1 MYFHRPQVG
10 PAHIVRDW
18 RDMTLQYEKPKRNRS
33 FQAFG
38 DEQLQHRT
46 EPVMDLE
53 HSRSSQMPRSLKPPF
68 AARYR

>member
-18 RDMTLQYEKPKRNRS
+18 RDMNSTAGKTEAKSKFPS
-33 FQAFG
+33 FG
-38 DEQLQHRT
+38 DEHLQHRT

-53 HSRSSQMPRSLKPPF
+53 HSRSSQVPRSLKPTF
-68 AARYR
+68 ATRYR

>member
-18 RDMTLQYEKPKRNRS
+18 RDMTLQHEKPKRNRS

-38 DEQLQHRT
+38 DEHLQHRT

-53 HSRSSQMPRSLKPPF
+53 HSRSSQMPRSLKPTF
-68 AARYR
+68 ATQYR